1 MLIRML
7 IRNIALVLLIFLS
20 LNTMRFKKDDIPEQT
35 IQKSAVWFVLFLG
48 ILYPFTYK
56 SIFWKK
62 YQWTWRLLLL
72 ISSVIYLYGL
82 IREPQHFEHK
92 RIKFRLSSM

>member
-48 ILYPFTYK
+48 I
-56 SIFWKK
+56 KK
-62 YQWTWRLLLL
+62 KIIY
-72 ISSVIYLYGL
+72 VIKIENGSK
-82 IREPQHFEHK
+82 H
-92 RIKFRLSSM
+92 